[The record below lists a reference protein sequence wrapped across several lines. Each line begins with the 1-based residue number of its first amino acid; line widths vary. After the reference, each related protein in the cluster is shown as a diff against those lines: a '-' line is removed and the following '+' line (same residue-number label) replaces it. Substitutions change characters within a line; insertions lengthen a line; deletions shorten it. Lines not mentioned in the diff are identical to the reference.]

1 MSPPVT
7 EVDVPAAKHAPP
19 RAPVPAKPN
28 NPMLGAALMTLAAA
42 LFAGLNGLVKYASN
56 LGLDPLQISFL
67 RSIFAAGAMMP
78 FLIRPI
84 LANGFAYLK
93 PVRPGL
99 MLFRGLSASIGVMLW
114 MTAVTMLPLAEV
126 TAISFT
132 APLFATI
139 GSALLL
145 GEIVRARRWS
155 AIAIGFVGVLIILRP
170 GMIPLETGVFWAI
183 GAAGGMAVAALVI
196 KLLTRTEPADRIV
209 FWTNVIL
216 TFGTLGPALWVW
228 QPMTM
233 EMWLVG
239 IAMGAVGAISHI
251 FLTNAFA
258 VADASIVLPFD
269 YTRLPFVA
277 VVGFFAF
284 GETSDLVT
292 WLGAGLIA
300 ASAFYVARREQLIAK
315 KAQSAART

>member
-1 MSPPVT
+1 
-7 EVDVPAAKHAPP
+7 
-19 RAPVPAKPN
+19 
-28 NPMLGAALMTLAAA
+28 
-42 LFAGLNGLVKYASN
+42 
-56 LGLDPLQISFL
+56 
-67 RSIFAAGAMMP
+67 
-78 FLIRPI
+78 
-84 LANGFAYLK
+84 
-93 PVRPGL
+93 
-99 MLFRGLSASIGVMLW
+99 
-114 MTAVTMLPLAEV
+114 
-126 TAISFT
+126 
-132 APLFATI
+132 
-139 GSALLL
+139 
-145 GEIVRARRWS
+145 
-155 AIAIGFVGVLIILRP
+155 
-170 GMIPLETGVFWAI
+170 
-183 GAAGGMAVAALVI
+183 MAVAALVI

-300 ASAFYVARREQLIAK
+300 ASAFYVARRREQQIAK